1 MSKSTASVY
10 SIPSPLHASSCA
22 NVLSVYSIPGQKL
35 SKSYSLF
42 AAFQASSCAKLLSV
56 YSIPG
61 QQLCKC
67 NVCLQHSKPTPGQQ
81 LFKKILTKVVKEK
94 RAPAALIPPV
104 ASRKAS
110 QKLFAKDQGPQK
122 RSADKVD
129 FVQVSMHLIAFSRV
143 PILLK
148 PSLILL
154 GPASTSLSFV
164 RLFFFEVHISTS
176 M

>member
-1 MSKSTASVY
+1 MSVCSVPGQQLCKSTLCLQHSKP
-10 SIPSPLHASSCA
+10 IPCQQLCKCTVCLQHSRPE
-22 NVLSVYSIPGQKL
+22 VVQI
-35 SKSYSLF
+35 
-42 AAFQASSCAKLLSV
+42 LLIVCST
-56 YSIPG
+56 PG

-122 RSADKVD
+122 RSADKVG

-164 RLFFFEVHISTS
+164 RLFF
-176 M
+176 